1 MDSISM
7 DMTEDQINGS
17 NLREQKRSQIIMCL
31 KAKFAALGVLDPD
44 LPELDGSKRTFETS
58 AHKARKA
65 LRELAVSKEVSEDND
80 HSESESSISESES
93 RVALLFALSEWLM
106 DRPTLFQRPNC
117 DCGCG
122 SDDNHA

>member
-7 DMTEDQINGS
+7 DMTEDQMINGS
-17 NLREQKRSQIIMCL
+17 NLRAQKRSKIIMGL

-58 AHKARKA
+58 AQKARKA
-65 LRELAVSKEVSEDND
+65 LRELAVAKA
-80 HSESESSISESES
+80 ESES
-93 RVALLFALSEWLM
+93 RVALLFALSEWLK

>member
-17 NLREQKRSQIIMCL
+17 NLRAQKRSKIIVCL

-58 AHKARKA
+58 AQKARKA
-65 LRELAVSKEVSEDND
+65 LRELAVAKA
-80 HSESESSISESES
+80 ESES
-93 RVALLFALSEWLM
+93 RVALLFALSEWLK

>member
-17 NLREQKRSQIIMCL
+17 NLRVQKRSKIIMGL

-58 AHKARKA
+58 AQKARKA
-65 LRELAVSKEVSEDND
+65 LRELAVAKA
-80 HSESESSISESES
+80 ESES
-93 RVALLFALSEWLM
+93 RVALLFALSEWPK

>member
-58 AHKARKA
+58 AQKSRKA
-65 LRELAVSKEVSEDND
+65 LRELAVAKA
-80 HSESESSISESES
+80 ESES
-93 RVALLFALSEWLM
+93 RVALLFALSEWLK

>member
-17 NLREQKRSQIIMCL
+17 NLRAQKRSKISMCL

-58 AHKARKA
+58 AQKARKA
-65 LRELAVSKEVSEDND
+65 LRELAVAKA
-80 HSESESSISESES
+80 ESES
-93 RVALLFALSEWLM
+93 RVALLFALSEWLK

>member
-1 MDSISM
+1 M
-7 DMTEDQINGS
+7 DMTEDQMINGS
-17 NLREQKRSQIIMCL
+17 NLRAQKRSKIIMGL

-58 AHKARKA
+58 AQKARKA
-65 LRELAVSKEVSEDND
+65 LRELAVAKA
-80 HSESESSISESES
+80 ESES
-93 RVALLFALSEWLM
+93 RVALLFALSEWLK

>member
-17 NLREQKRSQIIMCL
+17 NLRVQKRSKIIMGL

-58 AHKARKA
+58 AQKAREA
-65 LRELAVSKEVSEDND
+65 LRELAVAKAEA
-80 HSESESSISESES
+80 ESES
-93 RVALLFALSEWLM
+93 RVALPFALSEWLK

-122 SDDNHA
+122 SNDNHA

>member
-17 NLREQKRSQIIMCL
+17 NLRAQKRSKISMCL

-58 AHKARKA
+58 AQKARKA
-65 LRELAVSKEVSEDND
+65 LRELAVAKA
-80 HSESESSISESES
+80 ESES
-93 RVALLFALSEWLM
+93 RVALLFALSEWPK